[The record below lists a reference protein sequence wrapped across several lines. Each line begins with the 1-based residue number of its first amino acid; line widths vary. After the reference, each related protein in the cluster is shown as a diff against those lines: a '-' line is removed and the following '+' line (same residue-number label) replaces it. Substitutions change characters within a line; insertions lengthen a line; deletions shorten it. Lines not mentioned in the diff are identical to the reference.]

1 MKKLVL
7 FISWFPITLLTIFT
21 SLRMYEQLV
30 RTKDLESL
38 VKVQARQVLSS
49 QTPFL
54 AYAAIPQA
62 STTIKT
68 AVQIEDARP
77 VMIDQYLT
85 RYDSP
90 LAGYGQFIV
99 KAAERY
105 DVDPYLFIAIAQQE
119 SNLGKKM
126 PSSDCYNAWGY
137 GIHSRGTLCFTSWE
151 EGIETVLKGLSNKY
165 LERGLTDPED
175 IMRTYTPFSNGS
187 WASGVDQFI
196 EELTTGNF

>member
-99 KAAERY
+99 QAAERY

-196 EELTTGNF
+196 EELTTGNY

>member
-99 KAAERY
+99 QAAERY